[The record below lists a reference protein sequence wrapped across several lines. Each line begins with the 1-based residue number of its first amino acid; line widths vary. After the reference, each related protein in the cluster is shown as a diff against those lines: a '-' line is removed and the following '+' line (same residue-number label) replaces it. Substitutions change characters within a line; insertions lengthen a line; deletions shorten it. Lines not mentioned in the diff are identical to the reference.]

1 MTSGN
6 YLVLALTIVNLVLL
20 ASQTLGNDVSAATQ
34 IVRAE
39 RFELVDSRGTVRAKL
54 MVRDDDFAGLSLF
67 NAKGEHRA
75 SLQAGADG
83 ATLLLE
89 ALDGKHRAMLTTA
102 PGPRRTYLHLVDG
115 HGFVSFDP
123 EQTIRKENR

>member
-39 RFELVDSRGTVRAKL
+39 RFELVDSRGTVRC
-54 MVRDDDFAGLSLF
+54 VYDESLDL
-67 NAKGEHRA
+67 AALGPVSISRA
-75 SLQAGADG
+75 SHVEPDAHGHWIADLAPVAGPQLGPFEQRSQALA
-83 ATLLLE
+83 AEQQWLREHWL
-89 ALDGKHRAMLTTA
+89 A
-102 PGPRRTYLHLVDG
+102 P
-115 HGFVSFDP
+115 SS
-123 EQTIRKENR
+123 